1 MVIRNFA
8 KYLTLALVAMACTVK
23 ETVDSQAP
31 NPSEPGVSSPYVP
44 GRAIVEFDDALTE
57 LVEAGEVTK
66 APGLE
71 ALMLDLGIDAMER
84 VFPDAGEFEARH
96 RREGLHRFYYVN
108 FAKDQPVT
116 KAVSALQEMSGVVSA
131 TPDRTARLR
140 SYFNDPYLSRQWH
153 LVNTATPSA
162 DIHVQ
167 EVWQQYTVGT
177 PSVVV
182 AVMDEPIQYN
192 HDDLAANMWNDGS
205 GHYGYN
211 QFLNNYTL
219 NYGPSE
225 GHGTHVAGV
234 ISAVNNN
241 GKGISSVAGG
251 DAALGRQGVRLM
263 SIPIFS
269 MTQAEEKAE
278 EKDEDGKLML
288 SGYTWAADHG
298 AVISQNSWGY
308 TADGCLGDEPDGR
321 VSAEELAQFKRW
333 TINDIPSLK
342 KALDYFMKYAGCDK
356 DTGDQ
361 LPDSPMKGGLV
372 FFAAGNE
379 GDLGVDYDPICAYEP
394 VIAVGAF
401 RESGKRASYSNYGS
415 WVDIAAP
422 GGEGTSSSNSVWST
436 VSSSRS
442 TSQYE
447 GTGWAGTSMA
457 CPHASGVAALI
468 ISYFGGPGFTADNCR
483 DILFKGLGS
492 TIGGD
497 KPIGQKLDALAAFDY
512 GVQHYPAGGGSSSEE
527 QAPVITLETDQVT
540 VKAHEAR
547 RINFSVYDPNG
558 DAFTLAFQTGSAA
571 LAVDEKNRTLSLD
584 GKKAPAGTYR
594 ATITASDGK
603 LSSQAVL
610 TYTILE
616 NHAPEV
622 RGTVAN
628 ALLTGLQYVKSIGLE
643 GLFYDAD
650 GEVLTIEA
658 DASEAP
664 CVTTKVSEGK
674 LSLLPAQ
681 FGQGRITLTARDA
694 LGKTAQIHFL
704 AAVADPANPV
714 SVSPVPAADD
724 VYFTLETEELTP
736 VTLTLYSATGA
747 LVTTLKTSGSVFEPV
762 HLDISAYAPGRYT
775 AVLSYL
781 DQERRLRIIKY

>member
-8 KYLTLALVAMACTVK
+8 KYLTVALVAMACTAK

-31 NPSEPGVSSPYVP
+31 IPSGPGVSSPYVP
-44 GRAIVEFDDALTE
+44 GTAIVEFDDALTE

-71 ALMLDLGIDAMER
+71 ALMQDLGIESMER

-108 FAKDQPVT
+108 FSKEQPVT
-116 KAVSALQEMSGVVSA
+116 KAVSSLQEMSGVVSA
-131 TPDRTARLR
+131 TPDRTVQLR

-167 EVWQQYTVGT
+167 EVWRQYTVGT

-192 HDDLAANMWNDGS
+192 HEDLAANMWTDGS

-211 QFLNNYTL
+211 MFLKNYTL
-219 NYGPSE
+219 NYGRSE

-241 GKGISSVAGG
+241 GKGVSSLAGG

-269 MTQAEEKAE
+269 MTEEEERAE
-278 EKDEDGKLML
+278 EKDTEGKLL
-288 SGYTWAADHG
+288 LAGYTWAADHG

-308 TADGCLGDEPDGR
+308 LADGCLGDEPDGR
-321 VSAEELAQFKRW
+321 VTAQEMATYKSW
-333 TINDIPSLK
+333 TIDDIPSLK
-342 KALDYFMKYAGCDK
+342 KALDYFMKYAGCD
-356 DTGDQ
+356 DTGAQ

-379 GDLGVDYDPICAYEP
+379 GDLGVDYDPICDYEP
-394 VIAVGAF
+394 VISVGAF
-401 RESGKRASYSNYGS
+401 RENGNRASYSNYGS

-436 VSSSRS
+436 ISSSRS

-457 CPHASGVAALI
+457 CPHVSGVAALI

-483 DILFKGLGS
+483 DILFKGLGN
-492 TIGGD
+492 TIGGS
-497 KPIGQKLDALAAFDY
+497 KPIGKKLDALASFEY
-512 GVQHYPAGGGSSSEE
+512 GIQHYPAGGGSSTEE
-527 QAPVITLETDQVT
+527 SAPVITLEVEQVT
-540 VKAHEAR
+540 LKAHESVVV
-547 RINFSVYDPNG
+547 NFSVYDPNG
-558 DAFTLAFQTGSAA
+558 DALTLNFQTGSAA
-571 LAVDEKNRTLSLD
+571 LAVDEKNRTMSII
-584 GKKAPAGTYR
+584 GKKAPAGTYK
-594 ATITASDGK
+594 AIITASDGK
-603 LSSQAVL
+603 LSSQSVL

-622 RGTVAN
+622 TGKVQN
-628 ALLTGLQYVKSIGLE
+628 ALLTGLQYVKSIDLE
-643 GLFYDAD
+643 GLFHDAD
-650 GEVLTIEA
+650 GEVLTITA
-658 DASEAP
+658 DVSEAP
-664 CVTTKVSEGK
+664 CVTAKVADGK

-681 FGQGRITLTARDA
+681 FGHGRITLTAQDA
-694 LGKTAQIHFL
+694 LGKRAQIQFL
-704 AAVADPANPV
+704 VAVADPANPV

-781 DQERRLRIIKY
+781 EQERRLRIVKY